1 MAQTEVQEWQQLC
14 KDLSESWEQSE
25 ARWYIL
31 RRKQR
36 EEKDEKDEDE
46 ADEYGHEEEYK
57 EDEKDDENDEQE
69 GA

>member
-36 EEKDEKDEDE
+36 EEKDEKD
-46 ADEYGHEEEYK
+46 
-57 EDEKDDENDEQE
+57 DENDEQE